1 MASVEKFGERSNS
14 NQLRHIL
21 RQVRY
26 PANAD
31 IDSSRT
37 HLNYS
42 LSPDRDMG
50 PCGLS
55 AKAAVSAPL
64 YGA

>member
-42 LSPDRDMG
+42 LSPDRD
-50 PCGLS
+50 LS
-55 AKAAVSAPL
+55 L
-64 YGA
+64 IHI

>member
-42 LSPDRDMG
+42 LSPDRDM
-50 PCGLS
+50 
-55 AKAAVSAPL
+55 APADYL
-64 YGA
+64 Q